1 MVFACGALPAGL
13 SWLLGASS
21 TIVLA
26 AGLGGSLGILFWN
39 MLIAHRVRSSIAEPI
54 EQVMFAADQLRST
67 GQAPRIEEA
76 GAPLLR
82 PMLRRVNM
90 ASSTLADRVQQSQA
104 NLVSVEAA
112 FDRVHAVL
120 HSLREGVAVV
130 DPSGQIVLANQ
141 SAERMLGS
149 SVRLEG
155 QYLAK
160 QVGGDLGQALR
171 NGLAVIDRGNS
182 DFRAVDLRHGSHI
195 LDLTIVQ
202 VKANRPQHDYGKVI
216 VLIDVTRN
224 HEINRLRDELLSS
237 ISHELRTPLTNM
249 CSSSEILASL
259 TPGDASEWREFADM
273 LNSESHRLKSLVD
286 DVMEYS
292 SIEVRQGWQ
301 IEPANAV
308 QSVQAA
314 VEVLRQQAA
323 DKQVTIQV
331 TDEDQTVAEFDTQK
345 LKEVLCRVL
354 DNAIKFTPPE
364 GQVAVSIT
372 THDDLVTINIDD
384 SGVGIPEDQRK
395 KVFERFSQIGDV
407 MTDKPSGTGLGMSI
421 ALRIMEAMRGKIW
434 CEDSHLGGARFCI
447 ALPTAQLSRS

>member
-1 MVFACGALPAGL
+1 MVLACGALPAGL
-13 SWLLGASS
+13 SLLLGA
-21 TIVLA
+21 TAPTALIV
-26 AGLGGSLGILFWN
+26 GLGGAAAVFSWN
-39 MLIAHRVRSSIAEPI
+39 MLIAHRARSSIAQPV
-54 EQVMFAADQLRST
+54 EQVMLAAEQLRST
-67 GQAPRIEEA
+67 GQAPHIEEV

-90 ASSTLADRVQQSQA
+90 ASSTLAERVEQSQA

-120 HSLREGVAVV
+120 QSLREGVAVV
-130 DPSGQIVLANQ
+130 DPSGQIVLANR
-141 SAERMLGS
+141 SAERLLGS
-149 SVRLEG
+149 TERLEG

-160 QVGGDLGQALR
+160 RVDGDLGQTLL
-171 NGLAVIDRGNS
+171 NGLAFIDRGNPE
-182 DFRAVDLRHGSHI
+182 FRAVDLGHGSNI

-202 VKANRPQHDYGKVI
+202 VKANRPQQDYGKVI

-259 TPGDASEWREFADM
+259 TPDDEADWREFTNM

-292 SIEVRQGWQ
+292 SLEVRQGWQ
-301 IEPANAV
+301 IEPANVMDAA
-308 QSVQAA
+308 QTA

-323 DKQVTIQV
+323 DKQISVQV
-331 TDEDQTVAEFDTQK
+331 TGETQVVAEFDTQK
-345 LKEVLCRVL
+345 LQEVLCRVL
-354 DNAIKFTPPE
+354 DNAVKFTPE
-364 GQVAVSIT
+364 QGQVAVSIGT
-372 THDDLVTINIDD
+372 DGDQVVIYIDD
-384 SGVGIPEDQRK
+384 SGLGIPEGEREN
-395 KVFERFSQIGDV
+395 VFERFRQLGDV

-421 ALRIMEAMRGKIW
+421 ALRIMEAMSGKIW
-434 CEDSHLGGARFCI
+434 CEDSPLGGARFCI
-447 ALPTAQLSRS
+447 ALPAAQVSRS